1 MVLEVER
8 AAAGVASINADTAS
22 EETRYQ
28 AIEAANRLLSDLRPT
43 ISPSLLAEIHAFLMP
58 LAAILAAFGAKL
70 LYFDLF
76 QRTSD
81 PITFYVGIG
90 LLAAVIIYLAANE
103 FDLHS
108 PSAIVAVKVQ
118 IRLILATASAA
129 FLLILCLLY
138 LLKISDSVSRGWFA
152 LWYVM
157 TVALMLVERLGMLYW
172 VLILKSENRLLQRL
186 AVYGTPRL
194 LDRVVDVLLAHD
206 RNLVLAG
213 AFGDEATPASAGVQL
228 RGGLHDLVAF
238 AQEGACDRIVVALP
252 AAESTKIRD
261 TIARLEMLPFE
272 VQLAPDAMTIPHRIC
287 SSKTNGGL
295 VLLDIQKP
303 PLSSRGI
310 IVKTI
315 IDYVLGSIALV
326 LLSPA
331 MVLIAIAIKL
341 DSKGPVFFIQSRHG
355 HNHRII
361 RVVKFRTMNVAEDG
375 PVVTQAVRGDKR
387 ITGVGRF
394 LRRTSLDELPQFFNV
409 LRGEL
414 SLVGP
419 RPHAVTHNEAYSR
432 ELSNYA
438 NRHKVKPGI
447 TGWAQVNGLRGESK
461 TPEDMRHRVEFD
473 LYYIN
478 NWSPWFDIQ
487 IIVRTALVPFYSSN
501 AY

>member
-1 MVLEVER
+1 MVLKGEA
-8 AAAGVASINADTAS
+8 AAAGVASVNADTAS
-22 EETRYQ
+22 METRYQ
-28 AIEAANRLLSDLRPT
+28 TIEAANRLLSDLRPT
-43 ISPSLLAEIHAFLMP
+43 ISPPLLAEIQAFLLP
-58 LAAILAAFGAKL
+58 LAAILAAFGAKF

-76 QRTSD
+76 LQTSE
-81 PITFYVGIG
+81 PMTFYVGIG
-90 LLAAVIIYLAANE
+90 LLGAVIVSLAANQ

-108 PSAIVAVKVQ
+108 PSAIVATKVQ
-118 IRLILATASAA
+118 IRLMLATASVA
-129 FLLILCLLY
+129 FLLIVCLLY

-157 TVALMLVERLGMLYW
+157 TVGLMLVERLGILYW
-172 VLILKSENRLLQRL
+172 VHILKSENRLMQRL
-186 AVYGTPRL
+186 AVYGTPPL
-194 LDRVVDVLLAHD
+194 LDRIVDVLLPHD

-213 AFGDEATPASAGVQL
+213 AFSDEANPASARVQL
-228 RGGLHDLVAF
+228 RGGLRELVAF

-252 AAESTKIRD
+252 AAESAKIRD
-261 TIARLEMLPFE
+261 AIARLEMLPLE
-272 VQLAPDAMTIPHRIC
+272 VQLAPDAITIPHRIC
-287 SSKTNGGL
+287 SSKNTGGL

-331 MVLIAIAIKL
+331 MLLIAIAIKL

-361 RVVKFRTMNVAEDG
+361 RVIKFRTMNVAEDG

-394 LRRTSLDELPQFFNV
+394 LRRTSLDELPQIFNV

-432 ELSNYA
+432 RLSNYA

-447 TGWAQVNGLRGESK
+447 TGWAQVNGFRGETK
-461 TPEDMRHRVEFD
+461 TPEDMQQRVEFD

-478 NWSPWFDIQ
+478 NWSPWFDVQ